1 MTLTNSNA
9 FKTALGKPAIK
20 LALAGIATALV
31 AAATPAPAASFVDGK
46 SKGMTKCVRAILGGY
61 KIKEVNVHGHH
72 FHCHP
77 LYSGADGQRVL
88 RLTHSQ
94 FGKDDEVFYYFT
106 ANSLNVIQANTL
118 RRREIRGIALR
129 NIGKILPPYKF
140 KGPPGQPIAQEY
152 DGFVRDARAIR
163 PVNVKEWRFVA
174 KQISSVIIAELG
186 NPDNR
191 GVAGGKA
198 GRVNCDLPVFYEHD
212 NFRGRGFIARQS
224 QSNLHKVKVSGKH
237 MGDLFSSMCVPRGWE
252 VTVYAD
258 PGFKGKSF
266 RFSGPQSFEDLK
278 RQKVSGKKMNW
289 GDVISS
295 VRVRRR

>member
-1 MTLTNSNA
+1 MTRTSSDA
-9 FKTALGKPAIK
+9 RKATRRTPAAR
-20 LALAGIATALV
+20 LVLAGIATAIV

-46 SKGMTKCVRAILGGY
+46 SKGMTKCVRAMLGGY
-61 KIKEVNVHGHH
+61 KIKKVNVHGHH

-77 LYSGADGQRVL
+77 LYSGSGGERTI

-106 ANSLNVIQANTL
+106 VNSLNVIQADTL
-118 RRREIRGIALR
+118 RRRVIRGIALK
-129 NIGKILPPYKF
+129 NIGKMLPPYKF
-140 KGPPGQPIAQEY
+140 KGPPGAPIPQNY
-152 DGFVRDARAIR
+152 DDFARYAHAIR
-163 PVNVKEWRFVA
+163 PVKVRGWRTVA
-174 KQISSVIIAELG
+174 KQISSVVIAELG

-191 GVAGGKA
+191 GFAGGKA
-198 GRVNCDLPVFYEHD
+198 GRVNCYLPVFYEHD
-212 NFRGRGFIARQS
+212 NFAGRGYIARQT

-252 VTVYAD
+252 VTVYEN

-266 RFSGPQSFEDLK
+266 RFSGPQSVEDLK
-278 RQKVSGKKMNW
+278 RQKVSGKQMNW
-289 GDVISS
+289 GDKISS